1 MPESTLMKQ
10 LRQEPNEPS
19 PFEQLLA
26 VSAAATFFLTPNR
39 QSYVRLPDGSATP
52 IYSEHFRGWLLTKAA
67 QHHLPIPSPHRLAHV
82 LRHQDNILQ
91 TAKWLKH
98 PVHKRIASQP
108 DGTIFID
115 LQTAENDAIEITR
128 RHWTHASHHPAI
140 FRRPELNLP
149 LPVPTFS
156 SPDLAQHLAKS
167 LAIAEPA
174 ADALVNWLSLAMV
187 PNTTAPILVITGEA
201 RIEAARLL
209 RNIIDPVI
217 HPLFPL
223 PVTAGQLGQLAQ
235 WNNVLAFD
243 AGSQISEGRKAALRR
258 LHRGI
263 PVRVREVSRRQAP
276 LYETMHRPILIAA
289 DAPVEVDKHQLN
301 IEINQCLDA
310 PLDQLLAALLNEIV
324 GVLKAIE
331 APHEAWHIEDQQFQE
346 VLVPAQCASASKP
359 FT

>member
-10 LRQEPNEPS
+10 LSQTPNEPS

-26 VSAAATFFLTPNR
+26 VSAAATFFLAANR
-39 QSYVRLPDGSATP
+39 QTYVRLPDGSATP
-52 IYSEHFRGWLLTKAA
+52 IYSELFRGWLLTQAAA
-67 QHHLPIPSPHRLAHV
+67 QNLPIPSPHRLAHV

-91 TAKWLKH
+91 TAKWQKQ
-98 PVHKRIASQP
+98 PVHKRIAPQP
-108 DGTIFID
+108 NGTIILD
-115 LQTAENDAIEITR
+115 LQTDENDAIEITR
-128 RHWTHASHHPAI
+128 RHWTHASHHSAI

-149 LPVPTFS
+149 LPAPTFS
-156 SPDLAQHLAKS
+156 NPDLAQHLAKS

-174 ADALVNWLSLAMV
+174 ADALVNWLSLALV
-187 PNTTAPILVITGEA
+187 PNTTAPILVITGDA

-217 HPLFPL
+217 HPLFPI

-243 AGSQISEGRKAALRR
+243 AGSQISEGRKAALCR

-289 DAPVEVDKHQLN
+289 DGPVEVHKNQIN

-310 PLDQLLAALLNEIV
+310 PLDQLLAALLNEVV

-331 APHEAWHIEDQQFQE
+331 APRETCQIENQQFQ
-346 VLVPAQCASASKP
+346 VVFVPAESAAAAKP